1 MLTADDRWAIADT
14 LSTYCLAVDTR
25 DLALL
30 DSVLTEDVECIFQTG
45 ARTGRDNVREF
56 IGGVLANLTAT
67 QHNLT
72 SSVVTGDGDH
82 ATGKTYLIV
91 QHVKD
96 GIEGGTTFL
105 MGGTYNDDF
114 RREAFGWRIARRQLV
129 GSWRSGNPAVLGLP
143 STAAGGVHP

>member
-1 MLTADDRWAIADT
+1 MLSAEDRWAIADT
-14 LSTYCLAVDTR
+14 LSNYCLAVDSR

-30 DSVLTEDVECIFQTG
+30 DAVLTEDVECIFQTG
-45 ARTGRDNVREF
+45 ARIGRDNVREF
-56 IGGVLANLTAT
+56 IAGVLATLTAT

-96 GIEGGTTFL
+96 GIEGDTTFL
-105 MGGTYNDDF
+105 MGGTYHDEF
-114 RREAFGWRIARRQLV
+114 RREAAGWRIARRQLV
-129 GSWRSGNPAVLGLP
+129 GSWRTGNPAVLGLP
-143 STAAGGVHP
+143 SPAASRG